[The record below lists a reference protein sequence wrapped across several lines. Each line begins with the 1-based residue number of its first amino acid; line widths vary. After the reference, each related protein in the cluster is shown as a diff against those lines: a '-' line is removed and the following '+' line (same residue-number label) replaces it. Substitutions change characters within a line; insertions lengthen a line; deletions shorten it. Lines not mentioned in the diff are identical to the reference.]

1 MDFLGNVS
9 GQTLPSIL
17 KVFFNKKVSG
27 LFEIREKEFKA
38 FLWFQNGNL
47 IHAVSTKTLILT
59 EMLKRLNLL
68 TDEKQKEVSSI
79 NDFLIDK
86 LLVEK
91 GLTQDKIITYLR
103 SHQIAHTLYKI
114 LEYEKLFVNFRPNI
128 KLEIGRFDLLPTSYN
143 WLAEIYQN
151 YNSWL
156 DLRKK
161 IPRNVT
167 KLKRKKINI
176 TLSKEEE
183 KIYKLCDGSKD
194 IIDVV
199 LWSSTNYFKAY
210 SLIGTLLTKD
220 ALDYEQDTTALS
232 KSLLTEISKV
242 LDNMDQ
248 IPGIK
253 TSFIVD
259 REGKIIAKD
268 NKKHDEEDG
277 INTEMMASIFS
288 NTVSDF
294 ENNLKSDDTSS
305 ELIEQLLVE
314 RENGEKTLLYISGKV
329 ILVAEALKECDWG
342 LLRLSAKRT
351 MNSIKQ
357 LMSTG
362 A

>member
-1 MDFLGNVS
+1 MDFLGNIA

-17 KVFFNKKVSG
+17 KLFFNKKVNG
-27 LFEIREKEFKA
+27 LLEVKEKEFKA

-47 IHAVSTKTLILT
+47 IHAVSTKTLIIK

-68 TDEKQKEVSSI
+68 NEEKEKDLNSV
-79 NDFLIDK
+79 NDFAIDK

-91 GLTQDKIITYLR
+91 GIVQDKILTYLR
-103 SHQIAHTLYKI
+103 SHQIAYTLYKI
-114 LEYEKLFVNFRPNI
+114 LECEKLLVEFRPNT
-128 KLEIGRFDLLPTSYN
+128 KLDIGKFDLLPTSYN

-151 YNSWL
+151 SNYWL
-156 DLRKK
+156 ELRTK
-161 IPRNVT
+161 IPKNIT
-167 KLKRKKINI
+167 KLKRKKIHF

-183 KIYKLCDGSKD
+183 KIYNLCDGKKD

-210 SLIGTLLTKD
+210 SLINTLLSKD
-220 ALDYEQDTTALS
+220 AIDYEQDTSALS
-232 KSLLTEISKV
+232 QSLLNEISKV

-248 IPGIK
+248 IPGIR
-253 TSFIVD
+253 TSFILD
-259 REGKIIAKD
+259 KEGKMIAKD
-268 NKKHDEEDG
+268 NKKHDETE
-277 INTEMMASIFS
+277 INSEMMAAIFS
-288 NTVSDF
+288 NTVSNF
-294 ENNLKSDDTSS
+294 EDNLKSDDTSS

-329 ILVAEALKECDWG
+329 ILVAEAFRECDWG

-357 LMSTG
+357 LISTG